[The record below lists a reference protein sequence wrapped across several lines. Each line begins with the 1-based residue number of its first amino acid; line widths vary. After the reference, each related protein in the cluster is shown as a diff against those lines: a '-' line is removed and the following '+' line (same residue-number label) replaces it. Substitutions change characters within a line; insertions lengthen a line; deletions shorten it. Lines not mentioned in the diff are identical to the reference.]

1 MEGTKSAKR
10 RFVLNDRKLD
20 AKLESLERILG
31 EMGSVLV
38 AFSAGADSAF
48 LSKAA
53 HRALG
58 DRAIAV
64 TGRSVTLAA
73 SELEESRALARRIG
87 IRHLIVDT
95 DEIANESFGNNPPNR
110 CYFCK
115 NELYSILGRVAAEQG
130 VNVVVDG
137 SNADDAGDHRPGM
150 RAARDLGVRSPLMEA
165 GMTKAD
171 VRALSRAFDLPTWD
185 KPAQACLSSRFPYG
199 DRITPEKIAQVEK
212 AEALLRTLG
221 FRQLRVRHHGTIA
234 RIEAP
239 KEDIPRFVGEEI
251 SRKVIAGMKEAGFA
265 YVTIDLEGFRSGSM
279 NEVLESSA
287 RASDLPLLS

>member
-1 MEGTKSAKR
+1 MS
-10 RFVLNDRKLD
+10 DPKLD
-20 AKLESLERILG
+20 AKLKSLERILR

-38 AFSAGADSAF
+38 AFSAGVDSAF
-48 LSKAA
+48 LSEAA

-73 SELEESRALARRIG
+73 SELEESIALAARIG
-87 IRHLIVDT
+87 IRHRIVDT
-95 DEIANESFGNNPPNR
+95 DEIADESFGNNPPNR

-115 NELYSILGRVAAEQG
+115 NELYSILRRVAAEEG
-130 VNVVVDG
+130 MAVVADG
-137 SNADDAGDHRPGM
+137 SNADDVGDHRPGM
-150 RAARDLGVRSPLMEA
+150 RAARELGVRSPLMEA

-171 VRALSRAFDLPTWD
+171 IRALSKAFGLPTWD

-212 AEALLRTLG
+212 AESLLRGLG
-221 FRQLRVRHHGTIA
+221 FRQLRVRHHGAVA

-239 KEDIPRFVGEEI
+239 KEEVPRFVQEDV
-251 SRKVIAGMKEAGFA
+251 SRRVIAGVKAAGFT

-279 NEVLESSA
+279 NEVLEAA
-287 RASDLPLLS
+287 RASDLPLLP

>member
-1 MEGTKSAKR
+1 MS
-10 RFVLNDRKLD
+10 DPKLD
-20 AKLESLERILG
+20 AKLKSLERILR
-31 EMGSVLV
+31 EMESVLV
-38 AFSAGADSAF
+38 AFSAGVDSAF
-48 LSKAA
+48 LSEAA

-73 SELEESRALARRIG
+73 SELEESIALAARIG
-87 IRHLIVDT
+87 IRHRIVDT
-95 DEIANESFGNNPPNR
+95 DEIADESFGNNPPNR

-115 NELYSILGRVAAEQG
+115 NELYSILRRVAAEEG
-130 VNVVVDG
+130 MAVVADG
-137 SNADDAGDHRPGM
+137 SNADDVGDHRPGM
-150 RAARDLGVRSPLMEA
+150 RAARELGVRSPLMEA

-171 VRALSRAFDLPTWD
+171 IRALSKAFGLPTWD

-212 AEALLRTLG
+212 AESLLRGLG
-221 FRQLRVRHHGTIA
+221 FRQLRVRHHGAVA

-239 KEDIPRFVGEEI
+239 KEEVPRFVEEDV
-251 SRKVIAGMKEAGFA
+251 SRRVIAGVKEAGFT

-279 NEVLESSA
+279 NEVLEAA
-287 RASDLPLLS
+287 RASDLPLLP

>member
-1 MEGTKSAKR
+1 MS
-10 RFVLNDRKLD
+10 DPKLD
-20 AKLESLERILG
+20 AKLKSLERILR

-38 AFSAGADSAF
+38 AFSAGVDSAF
-48 LSKAA
+48 LSEAA

-73 SELEESRALARRIG
+73 SELEESIALATRIG
-87 IRHLIVDT
+87 IRHRIVDT
-95 DEIANESFGNNPPNR
+95 DEIADESFGNNPPNR

-115 NELYSILGRVAAEQG
+115 NELYSILRRVAAEEG
-130 VNVVVDG
+130 MAVVADG
-137 SNADDAGDHRPGM
+137 SNADDVGDHRPGM
-150 RAARDLGVRSPLMEA
+150 RAARELGVRSPLMEA

-171 VRALSRAFDLPTWD
+171 IRALSKAFGLPTWD

-212 AEALLRTLG
+212 AESLLRELG
-221 FRQLRVRHHGTIA
+221 FRQLRVRHHGAVA

-239 KEDIPRFVGEEI
+239 KEEVPRFVQEDV
-251 SRKVIAGMKEAGFA
+251 SRRVIAGVKAAGFT

-279 NEVLESSA
+279 NEVLEAA
-287 RASDLPLLS
+287 RASDLPLLP

>member
-1 MEGTKSAKR
+1 MS
-10 RFVLNDRKLD
+10 DPKLD
-20 AKLESLERILG
+20 AKLKSLERILR

-38 AFSAGADSAF
+38 AFSAGVDSAF
-48 LSKAA
+48 LSEAA

-73 SELEESRALARRIG
+73 SELEESIALAARIG
-87 IRHLIVDT
+87 IRHRIVDT
-95 DEIANESFGNNPPNR
+95 DEIADESFGNNPPNR

-115 NELYSILGRVAAEQG
+115 NELYSILRRVAAEEG
-130 VNVVVDG
+130 MAVVADG
-137 SNADDAGDHRPGM
+137 SNADDVGDHRPGM
-150 RAARDLGVRSPLMEA
+150 QAARELGVRSPLMEA

-171 VRALSRAFDLPTWD
+171 IRALSKAFGLPTWD

-212 AEALLRTLG
+212 AESLLRGLG
-221 FRQLRVRHHGTIA
+221 FRQLRVRHHGAVA

-239 KEDIPRFVGEEI
+239 KEEIPRFVQEDV
-251 SRKVIAGMKEAGFA
+251 SRRVIAGVKEAGFT

-279 NEVLESSA
+279 NEVLEA
-287 RASDLPLLS
+287 VRASDLPLLP